1 MQYNI
6 LYIFTT
12 STELEIT
19 YLSKLNGIRTPRF
32 ITEILQKKVNM
43 FIECIQKPKQ
53 GWRETIY
60 NMRSIDLKTR

>member
-32 ITEILQKKVNM
+32 ITEILQKK
-43 FIECIQKPKQ
+43 
-53 GWRETIY
+53 
-60 NMRSIDLKTR
+60 